1 MAHDK
6 QLYERDPEAWNAYLA
21 EGNARQPR
29 KRVAADV
36 IVRDQDDRFLLVNP
50 NYKPDWDLPGGM
62 AEANE
67 PPIEAAARELREEL
81 GLVVQIGA
89 LLTVDWI
96 EPHGPWDDT
105 LVFVFDGGTIS
116 ASRITALRIT
126 DDELSGFR
134 FCTRDEAAELLRP
147 YVWQRA
153 TNALEALATGQA
165 RYFHRAATPPRNPQ
179 ATARHS
185 GDSVS

>member
-1 MAHDK
+1 MEADK
-6 QLYERDPEAWNAYLA
+6 QLYERDPEAWNAHLA

-36 IVRDQDDRFLLVNP
+36 IVRDEQGRLLLVNP

-67 PPIEAAARELREEL
+67 PPIAAAARELREEL
-81 GLVVQIGA
+81 GLTIAIGD
-89 LLTVDWI
+89 LLAVDWI

-105 LVFVFDGGTIS
+105 LVFVFDGGVLSTAAIE
-116 ASRITALRIT
+116 ALRIM

-134 FCTRDEAAELLRP
+134 FSTPPEAAELLRP

-153 TNALEALATGQA
+153 ATALEAIASGRA
-165 RYFHRAATPPRNPQ
+165 RYIHRGEAPGVTSA
-179 ATARHS
+179 
-185 GDSVS
+185 

>member
-1 MAHDK
+1 MDADK

-36 IVRDQDDRFLLVNP
+36 IVRDEQGRLLLVNP
-50 NYKPDWDLPGGM
+50 SYKPDWDLPGGM

-81 GLVVQIGA
+81 GLEPAIGA
-89 LLTVDWI
+89 FLAVDWI
-96 EPHGPWDDT
+96 EPHGPWDDMFV
-105 LVFVFDGGTIS
+105 LVFDGGRLFAAHI
-116 ASRITALRIT
+116 ARLHIT
-126 DDELSGFR
+126 DDELSDFR
-134 FCTRDEAAELLRP
+134 FCACDEAAELLRP

-153 TNALEALATGQA
+153 TNALDALATGRA
-165 RYFHRAATPPRNPQ
+165 RYFHRAAAPAVDPGSQR
-179 ATARHS
+179 AS
-185 GDSVS
+185 